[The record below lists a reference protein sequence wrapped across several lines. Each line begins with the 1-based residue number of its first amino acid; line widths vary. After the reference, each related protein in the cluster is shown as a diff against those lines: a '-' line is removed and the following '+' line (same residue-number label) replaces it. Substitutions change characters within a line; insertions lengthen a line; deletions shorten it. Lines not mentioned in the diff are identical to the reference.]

1 MTLHYKIDDSD
12 SSLRFRGQA
21 NEQQLHNNGKNSNSS
36 SNDTIF
42 SNITTL
48 NNNNNDSNSKDDTTT
63 SSDHDQINDPMQ
75 DSVIS
80 ENTIVIDNDMIKE
93 IKDTTND
100 VESSISDETSESL
113 SYINKPVLESC
124 CSPVTPLQR
133 RLQTLA
139 IAFHISTIPGF
150 IILTLFLLSFPIFWI
165 LLIPYFIYYIF
176 DRTPA
181 NGNIYKRYSPWFRSL
196 PIWTYLCDYFPL
208 KLHKSCELTPT
219 FTNPNKRF
227 SATGPRYIF
236 GYHPHGIGALGAF
249 ATFATEGCGWS
260 KLFPGIP
267 VSLLTIVTQFQSPL
281 YRDYLMAL
289 GITSVSKKNAL
300 KVLGTNQSICIVVG
314 GVRESLLG
322 STDSIELILNKRKGF
337 IKLALQ
343 AGNVSLV
350 PVFGFGE
357 TKCFKVYET
366 EKGSVLNKIQIWVKQ
381 KVGFTIPIF
390 FARGLFNYDFGL
402 IPFRTPLDVV
412 VGKPIYIKERHDHPS
427 QTMIDHYHQL
437 YVDELKS
444 IYYSNRDRFGSGDN
458 ELEIVG

>member
-1 MTLHYKIDDSD
+1 MTLTDNLAESD
-12 SSLRFRGQA
+12 SSLRFRGQT
-21 NEQQLHNNGKNSNSS
+21 NDQSNNISS
-36 SNDTIF
+36 GSNDTII
-42 SNITTL
+42 SNTITL
-48 NNNNNDSNSKDDTTT
+48 NNNNSKIDDNEKNNNTNSDYE
-63 SSDHDQINDPMQ
+63 QNNDPME

-80 ENTIVIDNDMIKE
+80 ENTIIIDNDMIKE
-93 IKDTTND
+93 IKNITNE
-100 VESSISDETSESL
+100 VESSISKETSNSL
-113 SYINKPVLESC
+113 SCNKPVLESC
-124 CSPVTPLQR
+124 CSPNTPLQK

-150 IILTLFLLSFPIFWI
+150 MILTLFLFAFPIFWI

-181 NGNIYKRYSPWFRSL
+181 NGKIYKRYSPWFRSL
-196 PIWTYLCDYFPL
+196 PLWTYLCDYFPL
-208 KLHKSCELTPT
+208 KLHKTCDLTPT
-219 FTNPNKRF
+219 FTDPSKRF

-236 GYHPHGIGALGAF
+236 GYHPHGIAALGAF

-267 VSLLTIVTQFQSPL
+267 VSLLTIVTQFQGPF

-300 KVLGTNQSICIVVG
+300 KVLDTNQSICIVVG

-343 AGNVSLV
+343 TGNVSLV

-366 EKGSVLNKIQIWVKQ
+366 ERGSILNKIQFWVKQ

-402 IPFRTPLDVV
+402 LPFRVPLDIV
-412 VGKPIYIKERHDHPS
+412 VGRPIYVKEKYEHPD
-427 QTMIDHYHQL
+427 QATIEHYHKL
-437 YVDELKS
+437 YVDELKR
-444 IYYSNRDRFGSGDN
+444 IYYSNRDRFGCGN
-458 ELEIVG
+458 IELEIVG

>member
-1 MTLHYKIDDSD
+1 MALDYKVNESD
-12 SSLRFRGQA
+12 SPLRFRGQT
-21 NEQQLHNNGKNSNSS
+21 NDQSNNKNSN
-36 SNDTIF
+36 NG
-42 SNITTL
+42 
-48 NNNNNDSNSKDDTTT
+48 
-63 SSDHDQINDPMQ
+63 
-75 DSVIS
+75 SVTNEKI
-80 ENTIVIDNDMIKE
+80 IIIDNDMIQE
-93 IKDTTND
+93 IKDTTNQ
-100 VESSISDETSESL
+100 VETSISEETSGSV
-113 SYINKPVLESC
+113 SCNKPVLESC
-124 CSPVTPLQR
+124 CSPATPFQR

-150 IILTLFLLSFPIFWI
+150 IILTLFLLSFPIFWV
-165 LLIPYFIYYIF
+165 LLIPYFIYYVF

-208 KLHKSCELTPT
+208 KLHKSCNLIPT
-219 FTNPNKRF
+219 FIDPKKRF

-281 YRDYLMAL
+281 YRDYLMTL

-300 KVLGTNQSICIVVG
+300 KVLDTNQSICIVVG

-343 AGNVSLV
+343 TGNVSLV

-357 TKCFKVYET
+357 TKCFRVYET
-366 EKGSVLNKIQIWVKQ
+366 EKGSVLNKFQIWVKQ

-402 IPFRTPLDVV
+402 IPFRTPLDIV
-412 VGKPIYIKERHDHPS
+412 VGKPIYIKERYDHPN
-427 QTMIDHYHQL
+427 QTIIDHYHKL
-437 YVDELKS
+437 YVDELKR
-444 IYYSNRDRFGSGDN
+444 IYYSNRDKFDCGN
-458 ELEIVG
+458 VELEIVG